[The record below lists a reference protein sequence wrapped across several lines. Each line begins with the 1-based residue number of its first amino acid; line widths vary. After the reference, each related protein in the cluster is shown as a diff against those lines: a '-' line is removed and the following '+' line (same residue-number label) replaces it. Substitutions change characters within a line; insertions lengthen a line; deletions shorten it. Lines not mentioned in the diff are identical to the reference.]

1 MAIERVPIM
10 LIKSGQ
16 TYQEV
21 KPYEFN
27 KELTLIKQVVNGL
40 IQFGDLEGNNRNM
53 FGEMQQL
60 SFGPAATEV
69 RVRHNLG
76 SVPIGYLV
84 LRNENGG
91 VVFDGTSTWSSQ
103 YIYVQSTT
111 ANNNVLIFILG

>member
-1 MAIERVPIM
+1 M

-40 IQFGDLEGNNRNM
+40 LQFGDLEGNDRNM
-53 FGEMQQL
+53 YGEMQQV
-60 SFGPAATEV
+60 SFGAAATEI

-76 SVPIGYLV
+76 KVPIGYLV

-91 VVFDGTSTWSSQ
+91 VVFDGGSTWNSQ
-103 YIYVQSTT
+103 FIYLQSTT
-111 ANNNVLIFILG
+111 ANNNVLLFILG

>member
-1 MAIERVPIM
+1 M

-40 IQFGDLEGNNRNM
+40 LQFGDLDGNDRNM
-53 FGEMQQL
+53 YGEMQQV
-60 SFGPAATEV
+60 SFGLAATEI

-76 SVPIGYLV
+76 KVPIGYLV

-91 VVFDGTSTWSSQ
+91 VVFDGGSTWNSQ
-103 YIYVQSTT
+103 FIYLQSTT
-111 ANNNVLIFILG
+111 ANNNVLLFILG